1 MIRPSS
7 PDEAEAVADVFL
19 AARADSAAA
28 GRIPAIVG
36 TEDGARAFIRRQYD
50 EARISVWDDH
60 GDVVALLITSPGWIE
75 HLYVAPGQTGRG
87 IGGALV
93 DHAKQHASGPLELW
107 TFQANDGA
115 RRFYERHG
123 FEAVE
128 FTDGS
133 TNMERSPDVRYV
145 WRPA

>member
-7 PDEAEAVADVFL
+7 PDEADAVADVFL
-19 AARADSAAA
+19 AARADSAEA

-36 TEDGARAFIRRQYD
+36 TEQAARAFIRRQYD
-50 EARISVWDDH
+50 EAVMSVWDDE
-60 GDVVALLITSPGWIE
+60 GAVVALLITSPGWIE
-75 HLYVAPGQTGRG
+75 HLYVAPTHTGRG
-87 IGGALV
+87 IGSALV
-93 DHAKQHASGPLELW
+93 DHAKKQASGPLELW